1 MLFDLPGAR
10 SAPFDFTNFE
20 GDLGEE
26 GGPPPCAVEPSC
38 DTTLSPICSYAI
50 SAGDNTI
57 AMCNPTKPNCPMS
70 RRLVP
75 ERNIDAGRWS
85 LVDEPEMKKD
95 HKKKKNFIKK
105 TETNYLMYIIF
116 AIILYLVMRNI

>member
-1 MLFDLPGAR
+1 MLFDVPGAR

-26 GGPPPCAVEPSC
+26 GGPPPCAIEPSC
-38 DTTLSPICSYAI
+38 DTAQSPICSYAI

-57 AMCNPTKPNCPMS
+57 AMCDPTAPNCPMS

-85 LVDEPEMKKD
+85 LVDESKIKKE
-95 HKKKKNFIKK
+95 KKEFIKK
-105 TETNYLMYIIF
+105 TETNYSMYIIF